1 LQFLANVEE
10 IIMNKTIIASAI
22 VGLFSLSGAINVA
35 NANLLTIDTVNGG
48 TLSNPNGVQETIGDQ
63 GGTNHAN
70 PATAGA
76 SAGVG
81 MPTALGG
88 WPSSPNFG
96 IDTSFGG
103 AKGISGWDGSSLLL
117 AQDGWVTF
125 QFTGKGDATNHDQFL
140 LNGAVIWDNQ
150 ASTNGTCG
158 ATGTSLNCVFPKS
171 EQTFFL
177 TAGQINFGYLDVT
190 TGKGVN
196 NNSTNIHDNPNGP
209 AFFLGVDPYLASGQY
224 QKSGTAVYAG
234 FTDLPAGGD
243 HDYEDLG
250 VRISTV
256 PEPSSLMLLALG
268 LLGFNALRR
277 PVASA
282 SKSLLA

>member
-1 LQFLANVEE
+1 
-10 IIMNKTIIASAI
+10 MNKTIIASAI
-22 VGLFSLSGAINVA
+22 VGLFTLSGAIDVA
-35 NANLLTIDTVNGG
+35 SANLLIIDTINGG
-48 TLSNPNGVQETIGDQ
+48 TVLAPNGVAESIADP

-81 MPTALGG
+81 LPTALGG
-88 WPSSPNFG
+88 WPNSPYFDN
-96 IDTSFGG
+96 DLSFGG
-103 AKGISGWDGSSLLL
+103 AKGISGYDGSSLSL

-150 ASTNGTCG
+150 ASNNGTCG
-158 ATGTSLNCVFPKS
+158 ANGTSLNCVFPKS

-177 TAGQINFGYLDVT
+177 TAGQIDFGYLDVT
-190 TGKGVN
+190 TGKSVFN
-196 NNSTNIHDNPNGP
+196 DSTNIHDNLNGP

-224 QKSGTAVYAG
+224 QTSGTAVYAG

-256 PEPSSLMLLALG
+256 PEPSSLMLLVLG
-268 LLGFNALRR
+268 LFGFNALRR